1 MIHIVPVSS
10 ATNNLFDPS
19 AGSKMTSG
27 AIMLSAI
34 NCSPGIL
41 AGVSTTGG
49 GGGGGG
55 GVVCEYELFFLHPVW
70 MNN

>member
-1 MIHIVPVSS
+1 MVPVSS

-19 AGSKMTSG
+19 GGSEMTSG

-34 NCSPGIL
+34 SCNPGVFVV
-41 AGVSTTGG
+41 VSTTGG

-55 GVVCEYELFFLHPVW
+55 GVVCEYELFFLQPDCI
-70 MNN
+70 NI